1 MFKTHHN
8 AMTVGLGQPED
19 HLRQQVR
26 VEDEEAHLLAGGDHL
41 GRAEAPSQRA
51 DHQSDRSLFSVYYY

>member
-1 MFKTHHN
+1 
-8 AMTVGLGQPED
+8 MTVGLGQPED